1 MKANLKIETNQI
13 LGKDNKMR
21 IVLEEGQK
29 RVSFNLNSYTYNQI
43 ALRLIKAANIE
54 VAKNLI
60 LDNGG
65 EYHIEETIDISRL

>member
-1 MKANLKIETNQI
+1 MKANLKVEVNAI
-13 LGKDNKMR
+13 LGTEEMR
-21 IVLEEGQK
+21 IVLTEGNK
-29 RVSFNLNSYTYNQI
+29 SVSFNVSNYTYNQI

-65 EYHIEETIDISRL
+65 EYHIEKGIDPSRA

>member
-1 MKANLKIETNQI
+1 MTNLKIETNQI
-13 LGKDNKMR
+13 LGSEETR

-29 RVSFNLNSYTYNQI
+29 RVSFNLNNYTYNKI
-43 ALRLIKAANIE
+43 ALRLIKAGNIE

-65 EYHIEETIDISRL
+65 KLHIEASIDASKL

>member
-1 MKANLKIETNQI
+1 MTTLKIETNKI
-13 LGKDNKMR
+13 LGSEEIR

-29 RVSFNLNSYTYNQI
+29 RVSFNINSYSYNQI

-65 EYHIEETIDISRL
+65 EYHIEETIDPSRL

>member
-1 MKANLKIETNQI
+1 MTNLKIETNQI
-13 LGKDNKMR
+13 LGKDEMR

-29 RVSFNLNSYTYNQI
+29 RVSFNINSYSYNQI

-65 EYHIEETIDISRL
+65 EYHIEKTIDPSKA

>member
-1 MKANLKIETNQI
+1 MTNLKIQTNEI
-13 LGKDNKMR
+13 LGSEEMR
-21 IVLEEGQK
+21 IVLEEQNK
-29 RVSFNLNSYTYNQI
+29 RVSFNLNNYSYNQI

-65 EYHIEETIDISRL
+65 EYHIEKTIDPAKA

>member
-1 MKANLKIETNQI
+1 MKANLKVEVNAI
-13 LGKDNKMR
+13 LGTEEMR
-21 IVLEEGQK
+21 IVLTEGNK
-29 RVSFNLNSYTYNQI
+29 SVSFNVSNYTYNQI

-65 EYHIEETIDISRL
+65 EYHIEQGIDPSRA

>member
-1 MKANLKIETNQI
+1 MTNVKIEANQI
-13 LGKDNKMR
+13 LGKDEMR

-29 RVSFNLNSYTYNQI
+29 RISFNLNSYSYNQI
-43 ALRLIKAANIE
+43 ALRLIKVGNIE

-65 EYHIEETIDISRL
+65 EYHIEETIDPSRA

>member
-1 MKANLKIETNQI
+1 MTNLKIEVNQI
-13 LGKDNKMR
+13 LGKDEMR
-21 IVLEEGQK
+21 IVLEEQNK
-29 RVSFNLNSYTYNQI
+29 RVSFNLNSYSYNQI

>member
-1 MKANLKIETNQI
+1 MKANLKIEVNPI
-13 LGKDNKMR
+13 LGKDEMR

-29 RVSFNLNSYTYNQI
+29 RASFNLNSYSYNQI
-43 ALRLIKAANIE
+43 ALRLIKSANIE

-65 EYHIEETIDISRL
+65 KYHIEGTIDISRL

>member
-1 MKANLKIETNQI
+1 MTNLKIQTNEI
-13 LGKDNKMR
+13 LGSEEMR
-21 IVLEEGQK
+21 IVLEEQNK
-29 RVSFNLNSYTYNQI
+29 RVSFNLNSYSYNQI

>member
-1 MKANLKIETNQI
+1 MTNLKIEANPI
-13 LGKDNKMR
+13 LGKEETR

-29 RVSFNLNSYTYNQI
+29 RVSFNLNNYTYNQI
-43 ALRLIKAANIE
+43 ALRLIKAGNIE

>member
-1 MKANLKIETNQI
+1 MTNLKIEANPI
-13 LGKDNKMR
+13 LGKEETR

-29 RVSFNLNSYTYNQI
+29 RVSFNINNYTYNQI

-65 EYHIEETIDISRL
+65 KYHIEEPIDISRL